1 MRQTRNCSLIVIIA
15 LLSLFA
21 VSAGLWAQ
29 QTQPPNTVTITSPH
43 EGQQVVGP
51 DVTIQLQASGIEI
64 KKANGQR
71 TPGVAHFH
79 LFLDTPLPQA
89 TDQPYP
95 AAPGSI
101 HTAENSYTF
110 KGLKTGDHTLIVAL
124 GDGAH
129 YPLNPPVTATVHF
142 TVVAPQISA
151 AGISGIHLS
160 YLALLLLAAIIFVLT
175 QIL

>member
-1 MRQTRNCSLIVIIA
+1 MIA

-21 VSAGLWAQ
+21 AAAALRAQ
-29 QTQPPNTVTITSPH
+29 ETKPAITVTILSPR

-64 KKANGQR
+64 KKADGQR
-71 TPGVAHFH
+71 TPGIAHYH

-95 AAPGSI
+95 AVPGSI
-101 HTAENSYTF
+101 HITEKGYTF

-129 YPLNPPVTATVHF
+129 YPLLPPVTATVHF
-142 TVVAPQISA
+142 TLVAPQISA
-151 AGISGIHLS
+151 AGIAGIRFS
-160 YLALLLLAAIIFVLT
+160 YLAALLLAAIIFVLT